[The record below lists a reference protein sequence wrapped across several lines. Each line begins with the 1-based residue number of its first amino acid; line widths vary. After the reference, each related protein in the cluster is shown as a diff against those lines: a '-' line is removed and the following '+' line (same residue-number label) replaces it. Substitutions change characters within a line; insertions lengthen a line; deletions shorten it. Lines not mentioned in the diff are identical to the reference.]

1 MGSRCAG
8 RYAISE
14 VRFRQQLAIGYSA
27 LLVILLVTGAAGV
40 IAVRVTKTR
49 LEHVAHDLGSDLS
62 AIQRMR
68 YQTESAIAASRRFL
82 LTGDSAAEAQFAQ
95 AVTRLDTTLAEL
107 DSDGDELVPGMQA
120 VHVIVRRYVDMAR
133 DAMAARDPLLESKVA
148 PVREQLEA
156 TIADFVARERAA
168 CDAESAHAGQMAD
181 RMEGIVVIAT
191 AAAAAVSIAL
201 ALLWMRKLDQ
211 RYAFERRATEA
222 ARAAVASRDEMLA
235 IVSHDLRNPLTTIEI
250 GAGMVQ
256 TDAAAT
262 PTTVRH
268 AGMMADA
275 ARRMEHLIGELLDV
289 AKLDA
294 GRLELAIET
303 CDVCGLFDATRSL
316 FEARAAQAQIHLV
329 FSAPPELTIAAD
341 RERVIQVLAN
351 LTGNALKY
359 TPRGGTVAI
368 SARADQGGVR
378 FTVRDTGPGIAP
390 DAVEHVF
397 ERYWQA
403 KARGR
408 GSLGLGLYICKQL
421 VEAHHGTI
429 GVESTLGAGTTFWFE
444 LPSRAGTRGASPA

>member
-1 MGSRCAG
+1 M
-8 RYAISE
+8 
-14 VRFRQQLAIGYSA
+14 VRFRRQLAIGYSA
-27 LLVILLVTGAAGV
+27 LLAILLVTGVAGV
-40 IAVRVTKTR
+40 IAVRVTKAR

-68 YQTESAIAASRRFL
+68 YQSEAAISASRRFL
-82 LTGDSAAEAQFAQ
+82 LTGDSAAQ
-95 AVTRLDTTLAEL
+95 ARFKQSVERLDATLAEL
-107 DSDGDELVPGMQA
+107 DRHNEELVPGMQTVHA
-120 VHVIVRRYVDMAR
+120 VVRRYVDTAR
-133 DAMAARDPLLESKVA
+133 DAIAVRSASTDAREIADLFERKVE
-148 PVREQLEA
+148 PMREQLET
-156 TIADFVARERAA
+156 TIADFVGRERDA
-168 CDAESAHAGQMAD
+168 CDAESADADAMAD
-181 RMEGIVVIAT
+181 RMQGIVVIAT
-191 AAAAAVSIAL
+191 AAAAAISIVL
-201 ALLWMRKLDQ
+201 AMMWVKKLDQ
-211 RYAFERRATEA
+211 RYALERQATEA

-250 GAGMVQ
+250 GASLVQ
-256 TDAAAT
+256 VDAASL

-294 GRLELAIET
+294 GKLELHVEMCAAAA
-303 CDVCGLFDATRSL
+303 LFDATRSL
-316 FEARAAQAQIHLV
+316 FEARAAQAGVALE
-329 FSAPPELTIAAD
+329 FAEPRELAVSAD

-359 TPRGGTVAI
+359 TPRGGTIRV
-368 SARADQGGVR
+368 SARESGSRVR
-378 FTVRDTGPGIAP
+378 FEVRDTGPGIAS
-390 DAVEHVF
+390 DAIDHVF

-421 VEAHHGTI
+421 VEAHNGAI

-444 LPSRAGTRGASPA
+444 LASRAETAGAAPA